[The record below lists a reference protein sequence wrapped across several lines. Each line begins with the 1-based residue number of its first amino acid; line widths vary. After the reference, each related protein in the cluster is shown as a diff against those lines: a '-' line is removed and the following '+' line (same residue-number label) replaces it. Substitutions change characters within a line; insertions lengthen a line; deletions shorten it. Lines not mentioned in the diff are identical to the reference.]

1 MGSSNKYSMVIIR
14 KIIEISS
21 TRFHILGKKCT
32 KSNGGC
38 APESVGGSLQHSSR
52 PSSWIYPAGLGP
64 NYKGR
69 GGEKG
74 KGGEDVGKGGNW
86 LKGNVGE
93 GEKGRKY
100 WGFFIG
106 FGGWTP
112 LATD

>member
-1 MGSSNKYSMVIIR
+1 
-14 KIIEISS
+14 
-21 TRFHILGKKCT
+21 
-32 KSNGGC
+32 
-38 APESVGGSLQHSSR
+38 
-52 PSSWIYPAGLGP
+52 LGP